1 MALMPTCMLQ
11 GIEFTL
17 YIRSQRIVKIKR
29 YIDMRIRT
37 ATVPGKGKFLSWR
50 EKGVCLR
57 AFYGVTRKFIPL
69 AMTGEKERDG

>member
-17 YIRSQRIVKIKR
+17 YIRSRRIVKIKR

-37 ATVPGKGKFLSWR
+37 AAVRVEF
-50 EKGVCLR
+50 
-57 AFYGVTRKFIPL
+57 
-69 AMTGEKERDG
+69 